1 MNIRWLVAALAGLAL
16 QSCEETKAT
25 QSEQRGTNDETS
37 SFVLSDGRKASN
49 ATVTVYNAGKVDSL
63 PRTVVY
69 TDRDGR
75 IELNGL
81 PRGYYSLM
89 VTDKSGSASFVDSV
103 YSDGVNANIPSDTLR
118 PTGSI
123 KGRIKVQVQDDPKI
137 AWVALVGAGFFRTID
152 NDSGT
157 FLLTGIPAGSHTLVS
172 RTDLPAYTSTFRAAI
187 VKSDSVSDVGTIELV
202 YTGLPV
208 ATGIAG
214 TWDSLGGIVHLKWDA
229 ATSPKVKGYRVY
241 RGTSVDAFDEVYL
254 GTVDSGIT
262 GFVDTVFPPFR
273 WGMPSKGLAV
283 DSSHVRYFVRVVGQK
298 GEEGDRWNSWSAALR
313 SPLLVAQLPASWT
326 KVSEALPI
334 TVTRL
339 DTLGG
344 ALVSLGQDKNGRDV
358 VWKSTDGGQVWS
370 LLATRSASPIASM
383 GLSNAVSHQ
392 GALRWVEAV
401 TSGRE
406 TVFPAPMIAQSLLDT
421 LRIFRMDAG
430 GRVDSVAIAAADDSV
445 NQAQLVVDSAGL
457 VLVEGPRK
465 LNGFLFDF
473 FFSPTHRFLE
483 GSGGEWI
490 EGSWATWFEPT
501 WDVLK
506 RTLLTPVRTVSV
518 MGRSRILP
526 DGSLGSLLDL
536 DSLRLRATGRL
547 AYSSPYA
554 PSDVHVV
561 RGGPADLTSIVW
573 FDRKIFVLGQGAI
586 WNVTLP

>member
-16 QSCEETKAT
+16 QSCEETKTT

-49 ATVTVYNAGKVDSL
+49 ATVTVYSAGKVDSM
-63 PRTVVY
+63 PRIVTY
-69 TDRDGR
+69 TNA
-75 IELNGL
+75 NGNVDLKDL

-103 YSDGVNANIPSDTLR
+103 YSDGLTVNLPSDTLR

-123 KGRIKVQVQDDPKI
+123 KGRIKVQAQDDPKI

-152 NDSGT
+152 NDSGA
-157 FLLTGIPAGSHTLVS
+157 FLLTGVPAGNYTLVS
-172 RTDLPAYTSTFRAAI
+172 RTDLSVYTSTFRAAT
-187 VKSDSVSDVGTIELV
+187 VKSDSVSDVGAIELV

-208 ATGIAG
+208 VTGIVG
-214 TWDSLGGIVHLKWDA
+214 KWDSLGGIVDLKWDA

-254 GTVDSGIT
+254 GTVDSGVT
-262 GFVDTVFPPFR
+262 RYVDTVFPPFQ

-283 DSSHVRYFVRVVGQK
+283 DSGNARYFVRAVGQK
-298 GEEGDRWNSWSAALR
+298 GEEGDRWNSWSATLR
-313 SPLLVAQLPASWT
+313 SPFLVAQLPASWT
-326 KVSEALPI
+326 KVSTALPAG
-334 TVTRL
+334 VTRL
-339 DTLGG
+339 DTVSGAMVGLGR
-344 ALVSLGQDKNGRDV
+344 DKDGRDV

-370 LLATRSASPIASM
+370 LLVTRSASPIASM
-383 GLSNAVSHQ
+383 GLSSAVSHQ

-401 TSGRE
+401 SSGRK

-430 GRVDSVAIAAADDSV
+430 GRLDSTTIAAADDSV

-465 LNGFLFDF
+465 LNEFLFDF
-473 FFSPTHRFLE
+473 FFSPTHRRLE

-490 EGSWATWFEPT
+490 EGSWAIWVESS
-501 WDVLK
+501 WDVLN
-506 RTLLTPVRTVSV
+506 RTLRTPFRTVSV
-518 MGRSRILP
+518 TGRSRILP

-547 AYSSPYA
+547 AYSRPDA
-554 PSDVHVV
+554 PKDVHVV

-573 FDRKIFVLGQGAI
+573 FERKIFVLGQGAI